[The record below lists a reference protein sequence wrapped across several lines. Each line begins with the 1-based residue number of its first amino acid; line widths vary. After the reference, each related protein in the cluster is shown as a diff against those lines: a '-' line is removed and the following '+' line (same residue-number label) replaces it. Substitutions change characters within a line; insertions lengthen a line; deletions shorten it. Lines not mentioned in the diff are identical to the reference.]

1 MTAASATSKDNRGRF
16 EGFFTAVRDVL
27 RTGPYNT
34 MKALAVKSNSGKLN
48 DDVDG
53 LFKLPL
59 AEFIDARNTLA
70 KQLKQSGRAD
80 DANLVKTLTK
90 PSVSAWTVNQL
101 YWNHRDEFEML
112 LAAGRRFRK
121 AQTSG
126 KIADMRDSL
135 HARSESLLQLSELAT
150 SLLNDAGHSPA
161 PGTIHRIT
169 TTLEALSALSDGP
182 TLGRLSQD
190 VDPPGFES
198 LASFIPAASGTK
210 KPAATTTPKDARKTE
225 QTRQREE
232 TRQVKIAAAK
242 FSLQSAKKALADAR
256 VRVQSLEGAK
266 KTAHA
271 DVKQAEKQL
280 REAEER
286 FKKARAA
293 SEAAS
298 QRSQS
303 ILADAEEAAKAV
315 ENARRAVEKA
325 TKELEALFSEPAK

>member
-1 MTAASATSKDNRGRF
+1 M
-16 EGFFTAVRDVL
+16 
-27 RTGPYNT
+27 
-34 MKALAVKSNSGKLN
+34 KSNNAKLN
-48 DDVDG
+48 DDVDA

-59 AEFIDARNTLA
+59 AEFIDARNALA
-70 KQLKQSGRAD
+70 KSLKQSGRAG
-80 DANLVKTLTK
+80 DANLVKTLVK

-112 LAAGRRFRK
+112 LASGRRFRK

-135 HARSESLLQLSELAT
+135 QARSEALLQLSDLAT
-150 SLLNDAGHSPA
+150 SLLSDAGHNPS
-161 PGTIHRIT
+161 TDMIRRIT
-169 TTLEALSALSDGP
+169 TTLEALTALTDGP

-198 LASFIPAASGTK
+198 LASFIPATGTK
-210 KPAATTTPKDARKTE
+210 KQAVSD
-225 QTRQREE
+225 TRRSDES
-232 TRQVKIAAAK
+232 RNVKIAAAK
-242 FSLQSAKKALADAR
+242 FSLQAAKKALADAR
-256 VRVQSLEGAK
+256 VRVQSLESAK
-266 KTAHA
+266 KTALA

-298 QRSQS
+298 QRSKNALS
-303 ILADAEEAAKAV
+303 DAEEAAKAV
-315 ENARRAVEKA
+315 EDAKRAVDKA
-325 TKELEALFSEPAK
+325 TKELESLFSEPGK

>member
-1 MTAASATSKDNRGRF
+1 
-16 EGFFTAVRDVL
+16 
-27 RTGPYNT
+27 
-34 MKALAVKSNSGKLN
+34 
-48 DDVDG
+48 
-53 LFKLPL
+53 
-59 AEFIDARNTLA
+59 
-70 KQLKQSGRAD
+70 
-80 DANLVKTLTK
+80 
-90 PSVSAWTVNQL
+90 
-101 YWNHRDEFEML
+101 ML

-135 HARSESLLQLSELAT
+135 QARSETLGQLSELAT
-150 SLLNDAGHSPA
+150 TLLSEAGHSPA

-198 LASFIPAASGTK
+198 LASFIPTGGPK
-210 KPAATTTPKDARKTE
+210 KTATTATDARKIE
-225 QTRQREE
+225 ETRQREE
-232 TRQVKIAAAK
+232 TRQVKIGAAK
-242 FSLQSAKKALADAR
+242 FSLQAAKKALADAR

-266 KTAHA
+266 KTTQT
-271 DVKQAEKQL
+271 DVKASEKQL

-315 ENARRAVEKA
+315 EDARRAVEKA
-325 TKELEALFSEPAK
+325 TKELESLFSEPAK